1 MSRDTASPSKQ
12 ISGSTASG
20 TSMPRNGQSA
30 APSVTTLVLTQ
41 LQTVRGFI
49 KAFNASSAGN
59 RPASGSVDE
68 DSSTSR
74 GKRGVFGRR
83 AHTPEDK

>member
-1 MSRDTASPSKQ
+1 
-12 ISGSTASG
+12 
-20 TSMPRNGQSA
+20 MPRNGQSA
-30 APSVTTLVLTQ
+30 APPSRPGSTLVLTQ
-41 LQTVRGFI
+41 LQNVRGFI

-68 DSSTSR
+68 SSSTSR

-83 AHTPEDK
+83 AHTVDK